1 METLDSDYLA
11 DYLTAEALQS
21 LAPVNDASLGT
32 QVAQNIEKQANS
44 LDQMDGE
51 AEHDTMQPSGSGP
64 AHPGP
69 LELEGYPAIMPI
81 SPPVLNRPISL
92 RSTWDDLVDGQ
103 FCTYLFDR
111 PNYPLD
117 VVEIFPDDGRREA
130 MGAYVSHMQN
140 GILPPP
146 RDLMALVVTQGDTSY
161 CPFPNC
167 NFQKSRYDH
176 VTGHIVMEHLEVRI
190 ECVHCGGE
198 TRRKADHK
206 VHLLR
211 HAGLRERPK
220 CPECEQDFDSA
231 FNLRRH
237 AERTHPGGHLRR
249 SATPPR
255 VQDSP

>member
-1 METLDSDYLA
+1 MTKILLTCHFIADYLA

-21 LAPVNDASLGT
+21 LALVNDASLGT

-190 ECVHCGGE
+190 ECVHWY
-198 TRRKADHK
+198 
-206 VHLLR
+206 
-211 HAGLRERPK
+211 
-220 CPECEQDFDSA
+220 
-231 FNLRRH
+231 
-237 AERTHPGGHLRR
+237 
-249 SATPPR
+249 
-255 VQDSP
+255 VQLN